1 MFHVKKTGI
10 SPGSLCLWLVCAFTF
25 FYLLPGYIV
34 FCQILRKNMNFLYE
48 RRSSQLY
55 TQLLQLRIE
64 SLKNIQAF
72 TRFAPLTSAIPVQRT
87 SLNFWLVSLI
97 DRALHRYRRGRVRI
111 PYKPEFFSSFLL
123 ATAKIAYITAMIFLH
138 IIFHSAVHIYDF
150 SYVHNFII
158 WISVSCFD
166 GFTVWL

>member
-1 MFHVKKTGI
+1 MAILLGMFHAKKTRI
-10 SPGSLCLWLVCAFTF
+10 SSCSLCLWLVCAFTF

-55 TQLLQLRIE
+55 TQLLQLRKE
-64 SLKNIQAF
+64 SLKKI
-72 TRFAPLTSAIPVQRT
+72 
-87 SLNFWLVSLI
+87 
-97 DRALHRYRRGRVRI
+97 RYRRSRVRI

-138 IIFHSAVHIYDF
+138 IILHSAAHIYDF
-150 SYVHNFII
+150 SYIHNFII
-158 WISVSCFD
+158 
-166 GFTVWL
+166 